1 MWAAYC
7 FLCFQK
13 EESGLLRGKDEME
26 SGSGSEHIEGVSGNE
41 QENEQQPKKK
51 RYHRH
56 TARQIQE
63 MEAYAP
69 HLFVAYFFGKS
80 CEERLLGFTTL
91 TITTYLSSLS
101 SLFKECP
108 HPDDKQ
114 RMKLSQELG
123 LKPRQVKFWFQNRRT
138 QMKVRMLASRHLMIP
153 TTFSIPFTFMVTLK
167 LASYHGCTILEKYK
181 R

>member
-1 MWAAYC
+1 MRWKVG
-7 FLCFQK
+7 LEVSISKEFQGTSK
-13 EESGLLRGKDEME
+13 KTNSSQRRNGITGTLLARSKKWKRMH
-26 SGSGSEHIEGVSGNE
+26 HIYLLHN
-41 QENEQQPKKK
+41 
-51 RYHRH
+51 
-56 TARQIQE
+56 
-63 MEAYAP
+63 
-69 HLFVAYFFGKS
+69 FFGKS

-167 LASYHGCTILEKYK
+167 LASYHACTILEKNK